1 MLECEVRTCH
11 LGFQKAGEPPL
22 CPWGIGVLGEDTM
35 SLFFLMNKAF
45 LIAWEGLTA
54 HGIVW
59 GGYAGALN

>member
-1 MLECEVRTCH
+1 M
-11 LGFQKAGEPPL
+11 PP
-22 CPWGIGVLGEDTM
+22 GIPKGRGAAPLPSGYWCFGGGTM
-35 SLFFLMNKAF
+35 PLFFLMNKAF